1 MTAMKKLTL
10 MMLFLL
16 VLCIFGCKTPEVTV
30 EPIKIG
36 YSTPLTGDLASLGE
50 ANHQGIELALE
61 EINAAGGIAGRPV
74 KLIVEDDRF
83 EGSLTLK
90 AYHKLVDID
99 NVDVMLT
106 ATYGGILTTANLAD
120 AAEVVVIN
128 TVDTAEE
135 LAQAGEYVF
144 AIGIY
149 DEGIGYALADF
160 ANEQDKTTGVMY
172 LTTDPFIALVK
183 DSFLERFEGDVVI
196 NEGYGP
202 LDTDFRAQ
210 LMKAKD
216 KGVEL
221 LVVLG
226 FEEAGRVLK
235 QAREM
240 GIEADFAGID
250 IFGTNELFENSVGT
264 AKGAYFT
271 SWEAQDEEKYSA
283 FLSKYVTKYGQ
294 EPEQA
299 MFTVLGYDAMNIV
312 ANAMEQVIAEG
323 KEPRGAALK
332 QAIEQVKDYDG
343 IAGQITMGK
352 DGIVRSIREEMFQ
365 IIDKGEFEKI

>member
-1 MTAMKKLTL
+1 MKKLTIL
-10 MMLFLL
+10 MLILI
-16 VLCIFGCKTPEVTV
+16 VLCIFGCKAPEATV

-50 ANHQGIELALE
+50 ANNQGIELALE
-61 EINAAGGIAGRPV
+61 EINAKGGIAGRPV
-74 KLIVEDDRF
+74 KLIIEDDRF

-135 LAQAGEYVF
+135 LAEAGEYVF

-160 ANEQDKTTGVMY
+160 ANEQGKTVGVMY
-172 LTTDPFIALVK
+172 LNTDPFIALVK
-183 DSFLERFEGDVVI
+183 DSFLERYEGDVLI

-202 LDTDFRAQ
+202 LDTDFRVQ
-210 LMKAKD
+210 LTKAKD
-216 KGVEL
+216 KDIEL
-221 LVVLG
+221 LVILG

-240 GIEADFAGID
+240 GIDADFAGID
-250 IFGTNELFENSVGT
+250 IFGTNELFENSVGA

-271 SWEAQDEEKYSA
+271 SWEAQDEETYSTFLAKYME
-283 FLSKYVTKYGQ
+283 KYGH

-312 ANAMEQVIAEG
+312 AKTMEQVIAEG
-323 KEPRGAALK
+323 NQAAGPAGTFSMHFPQSPQCLFDLTRK
-332 QAIEQVKDYDG
+332 
-343 IAGQITMGK
+343 GQI
-352 DGIVRSIREEMFQ
+352 DHP
-365 IIDKGEFEKI
+365 IDA